1 MVSKGF
7 LKPENEKNALEL
19 SESDLL
25 NIFNLLIKYFHLA
38 ASLFQVEHSWTLA
51 AEGISDS
58 IKHSYFHKAVHVW
71 DLSEL

>member
-7 LKPENEKNALEL
+7 LKPKNEKNALEL

-38 ASLFQVEHSWTLA
+38 ASLFQVEHS
-51 AEGISDS
+51 
-58 IKHSYFHKAVHVW
+58 
-71 DLSEL
+71 